1 MRHLNPRHLLG
12 WAGLAAIAAF
22 AVKADFVPQSWPT
35 IGAGIWLLY
44 LLQKGL
50 GNLSQ
55 FIILQVCME
64 VDLQHAECRIAVHV
78 LN

>member
-22 AVKADFVPQSWPT
+22 AAKADFVPQSWPT

-55 FIILQVCME
+55 FIILQVRME
-64 VDLQHAECRIAVHV
+64 VYL
-78 LN
+78 